1 MRRILV
7 AVVLLGLLG
16 AAAGA
21 VIYKMFPAQMAKYGG
36 MAFNFYRSFDAP
48 KGTLATEANPDH
60 QGGSTVQAAP
70 ATGTPQ
76 APAAD
81 ADWPSYNRTL
91 TSDRYSPLAE
101 ITTGNAGQ
109 MKVLCTYDT
118 GVYTVFETGLIMVE
132 GALIGTTE
140 FDIFSLDPATCA
152 ENWRTHEDIPPS
164 ILGVNRG
171 AAYWD
176 GMLFRGTQDGQ
187 VLAYDFKTGKRLWQT
202 TIADPSIGETVPAA
216 PIAWD
221 GMVYV
226 GQAGGDYKGVKGRMY
241 GLDAKTGKIVWEFY
255 LVPYQEGDKVRGPLG
270 KSPSTE
276 ATWKTKPGIPIS
288 GGATWTSTT
297 LDPETGSLYVPGGN
311 PAPDFAIGVREG
323 VAGQAANLY
332 SGSVVVLDAKTG
344 DYRDHY
350 DISPDDW
357 HDWDV
362 SNPPILVRTQG
373 GKDLV
378 VVAPKDG
385 HVYGIDRATGK
396 RLYKVPATQIA
407 NVEAPFVVGKPVRF
421 CPGSV
426 GGAEWNSPAYDPA
439 TNLILVGE
447 VDWCYAVTLEDTHKL
462 ETAPMGQPWSGMAA
476 LNPFNVFGHPL
487 ESDKDWHG
495 WVYAIDADTGQWAW
509 RAKLNYPVLSGMT
522 PTAGGVVFF
531 GDVDGNF
538 YALNAA
544 TGEKLW
550 GEHIGGGIGG
560 GVITYTADGKQ
571 KVAVAAGFTSPMWPT
586 KITTAK
592 VVVLGLDGAVTAQ

>member
-7 AVVLLGLLG
+7 AVFLLALIGVASG
-16 AAAGA
+16 AA
-21 VIYKMFPAQMAKYGG
+21 IYKMFPAQMAKYGG

-48 KGTLATEANPDH
+48 KGTLVTEANPDYH
-60 QGGSTVQAAP
+60 GGAAIEVAP
-70 ATGTPQ
+70 STGTQ
-76 APAAD
+76 QAAD

-91 TSDRYSPLAE
+91 TSDRYSPLKQ
-101 ITTGNAGQ
+101 ITTLNAGQ
-109 MKVLCTYDT
+109 LKVLCTYDT

-171 AAYWD
+171 AAYYD
-176 GMLFRGTQDGQ
+176 GMLYRGTQDGR
-187 VLAYDFKTGKRLWQT
+187 VLGYDFKTGKRLWAT
-202 TIADPSIGETVPAA
+202 TIADPKIGETVPAA
-216 PIAWD
+216 PIAWE

-255 LVPYQEGDKVRGPLG
+255 LVPYAKGDLVRGPLG
-270 KSPSTE
+270 KSPLTDASWNTGS
-276 ATWKTKPGIPIS
+276 GIPIS

-297 LDPETGSLYVPGGN
+297 LDPSTGSLYVPGGN

-344 DYRDHY
+344 DFRNNY

-362 SNPPILVRTQG
+362 SNTPILVKTKG

-385 HVYGIDRATGK
+385 HVYGIDRASGE
-396 RLYKVPATQIA
+396 RLYRVPATRIE
-407 NVEAPFVVGKPVRF
+407 NVDAPFVVGKPVRF

-439 TNLILVGE
+439 TNLVLVGE
-447 VDWCYAVTLEDTHKL
+447 VDWCYAVTLQDTHEL
-462 ETAPMGQPWSGMAA
+462 ETAPMGTPWSGMSA
-476 LNPFNVFGHPL
+476 LNPFNDFGHPL
-487 ESDKDWHG
+487 EGDEDWHG
-495 WVYAIDADTGQWAW
+495 WVYAIDADTGQWTW
-509 RAKLNYPVLSGMT
+509 RAQLNYPVLSGMT

-550 GEHIGGGIGG
+550 GQHVGGGIGG
-560 GVITYTADGKQ
+560 GVITYAAGGNQ
-571 KVAVAAGFTSPMWPT
+571 KIAVAAGFTSPMWPT
-586 KITTAK
+586 KVTTAK
-592 VVVLGLDGAVTAQ
+592 VIVLGLEGSARPQ